1 VDKLVPVGLM
11 TAVAAAAA
19 AIVMMTVVAVAIVMM
34 TVVAA
39 VAPGGPAVVPVVM
52 MTVPEVTKDTLE
64 EADTKD
70 DLEEMLE
77 EIVTTVE
84 MLEVAIT
91 AGGVRESW
99 SR

>member
-1 VDKLVPVGLM
+1 
-11 TAVAAAAA
+11 
-19 AIVMMTVVAVAIVMM
+19 
-34 TVVAA
+34 
-39 VAPGGPAVVPVVM
+39 
-52 MTVPEVTKDTLE
+52 VTKDTLE

-77 EIVTTVE
+77 EIVATVE